1 MCMGQSSRRRR
12 KERGASL
19 VEAAFVTPVFLALI
33 FGVMELGFLFRN
45 YLSISNA
52 SLAGARAASVAGD
65 DLAADFLVV
74 RTIAHGIEAIGAENV
89 DFVVVYDATPPPG
102 GQPATQPPPSCL
114 FGSSTVLSCNRYTK
128 SEFFLSL
135 REPDGS
141 TPNWE
146 CDPSTGRDRY
156 WCPTDRETI
165 VGNADYVGV
174 FIQVDHQYLTGL
186 FGDSI
191 KLKSSRVIRIEPT
204 KT

>member
-1 MCMGQSSRRRR
+1 MGLSSRRRR
-12 KERGASL
+12 KERGASI

-65 DLAADFLVV
+65 DPAADFLVV
-74 RTIAHGIEAIGAENV
+74 RTVAHGIEAIGARNV
-89 DFVVVYDATPPPG
+89 DFVVVYDASPAPG
-102 GQPATQPPPSCL
+102 GQPLKEPPASCL
-114 FGSSTVLSCNRYTK
+114 FGSSSALSCNRYTK
-128 SEFFLSL
+128 AEFFLSL
-135 REPDGS
+135 REPDGT

-146 CDPSTGRDRY
+146 CDPTTGRDRF

-174 FIQVDHQYLTGL
+174 FVQVNHQYLTGL
-186 FGDSI
+186 FGDDT
-191 KLKSSRVIRIEPT
+191 KLTSNRVIRIEPT